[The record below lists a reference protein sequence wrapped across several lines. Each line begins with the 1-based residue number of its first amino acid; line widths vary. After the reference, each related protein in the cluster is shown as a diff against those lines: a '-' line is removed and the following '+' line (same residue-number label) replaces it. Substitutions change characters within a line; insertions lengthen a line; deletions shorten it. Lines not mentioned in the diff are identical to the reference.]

1 MGKQTVHLTVVHH
14 WSQNS
19 GSQNQVTLPQT
30 LLQGRVVVATGVR
43 GLEIEM
49 PEPVNHFKSPPPSTA
64 PVFSCPMTW
73 KKTGP
78 VATKL
83 CQDQY
88 RLLQF

>member
-1 MGKQTVHLTVVHH
+1 MGKSTVHLAVVHH
-14 WSQNS
+14 RSQNS

-30 LLQGRVVVATGVR
+30 LLQGWVVVAAGVR

-49 PEPVNHFKSPPPSTA
+49 PDPMDHFKSPPPSTA
-64 PVFSCPMTW
+64 LVIFCLMTW

-88 RLLQF
+88 GLPQL